1 MISKGKRSSNHK
13 FEMELISTGK
23 RKVTEKTDEFIK
35 MTATEAVALLR
46 SKEVSPLDLV
56 DASIKRIEA
65 IDKEVNALPIH
76 CFDQARD
83 QAKSFDIQRHAENP
97 KSLCGLPIAVKDYN
111 DLGGSITTYGSPIFA
126 NNMALKSDA
135 TVRKLENNGAIAVA
149 KSNVPEWAGGHT
161 FNPVNGLTRNPW
173 DMGKSAGGS
182 SGGSAAALASG
193 LVWLA
198 TGNDLGG
205 SLRTPAAFNGV
216 VGLRPSPGR
225 VPRGTRLP
233 SMDTLWVE
241 GPMARNVN
249 DLALML
255 DAGVG
260 HQIDDPLSFDHSGSS
275 FVNILEGTDI
285 SKRVAFSPDLSIV
298 SMEKEIA
305 EICGGATTVFTDIG
319 AEVTDEIPDFTG
331 VLEAFQTLR
340 AVLFATM
347 MGPIL
352 KKHRDKIAPEII
364 GNIELGLKIKPSQ
377 IFEAERVRIELFK
390 KILLFF
396 ETHDFLICPA
406 ASIAPFP
413 VDQRYVTQID
423 GKPCKTYIDWF
434 SITFALTMTACPTI
448 SVPCGFT
455 SEGLPVGIQIMGK
468 PRGEGEL
475 LLAAKRFE
483 QAIGISEQLPILPKK
498 DH

>member
-1 MISKGKRSSNHK
+1 MKPDLDLSMSDASN
-13 FEMELISTGK
+13 ELI
-23 RKVTEKTDEFIK
+23 K
-35 MTATEAVALLR
+35 MSATEAVARLR

-56 DASIKRIEA
+56 EASIQRIEA
-65 IDKEVNALPIH
+65 VDTKVNALPIH
-76 CFDQARD
+76 CFEQARD
-83 QAKSFDIQRHAENP
+83 QAKSIDVKAHSANP

-111 DLGGSITTYGSPIFA
+111 DLCGAVTTYGSPIFA
-126 NNMALKSDA
+126 DNVAQQSDA
-135 TVRKLENNGAIAVA
+135 TVRQLESNGAIAVA

-173 DMGKSAGGS
+173 DIRKSAGGS
-182 SGGSAAALASG
+182 SGGSGAALASG
-193 LVWLA
+193 SVWLA

-205 SLRTPAAFNGV
+205 SLRTPAAFNGI
-216 VGLRPSPGR
+216 VGLRPGPGR
-225 VPRGTRLP
+225 VPRGMRLP

-241 GPMARNVN
+241 GPMARNVD

-260 HQIDDPLSFDHSGSS
+260 QQIDDPLSFDHAGPS
-275 FVNILEGTDI
+275 FVEALQGTGMP
-285 SKRVAFSPDLSIV
+285 KRVAFSPDLSIV

-305 EICGGATTVFTDIG
+305 KVCCGEATIFADLGAD
-319 AEVTDEIPDFTG
+319 VTDEIPDFSG

-347 MGPIL
+347 MEPIL
-352 KKHRDKIAPEII
+352 TQHRDRIAPEII
-364 GNIELGLKIKPSQ
+364 SNIERGLSINPSQ
-377 IFEAERVRIELFK
+377 IFDAERARIELYK
-390 KILLFF
+390 NVTAFF

-413 VDQRYVTQID
+413 VDQRYVKEID
-423 GKPCKTYIDWF
+423 GKPCETYIDWF

-455 SEGLPVGIQIMGK
+455 SGGLPIGVQIMGK
-468 PRGEGEL
+468 PRGEASL
-475 LLAAKRFE
+475 LRVAKHFE
-483 QAIGISEQLPILPKK
+483 QAVGISTQLPITPR
-498 DH
+498 DGV

>member
-1 MISKGKRSSNHK
+1 MTDTSD
-13 FEMELISTGK
+13 ELIK
-23 RKVTEKTDEFIK
+23 L
-35 MTATEAVALLR
+35 TATEAVARLR

-56 DASIKRIEA
+56 EASIKRIETF
-65 IDKEVNALPIH
+65 DTEVNALPIH

-83 QAKSFDIQRHAENP
+83 QANSLDIDRHLPNP

-111 DLGGSITTYGSPIFA
+111 DLGGAVTTYGSPIFA
-126 NNMALKSDA
+126 NNVAQTSDA
-135 TVRKLENNGAIAVA
+135 TIRKLESNGAIAVA

-173 DMGKSAGGS
+173 DMAKSAGGS

-225 VPRGTRLP
+225 VPRGIRLP

-241 GPMARNVN
+241 GPMARNVD

-260 HQIDDPLSFDHSGSS
+260 HQIDDPLSFDHSGPS
-275 FVNILEGTDI
+275 FVDILKKTDI
-285 SKRVAFSPDLSIV
+285 PKRVAFSSDLSIV

-305 EICGGATTVFTDIG
+305 EICGATTTVFADIG
-319 AEVTDEIPDFTG
+319 AEVTDEIPDFAG
-331 VLEAFQTLR
+331 VLQAFQTLR

-347 MGPIL
+347 MEPIL
-352 KKHRDKIAPEII
+352 KQHRDKIAPEII
-364 GNIELGLKIKPSQ
+364 GNIERGLNIMPSQ

-390 KILLFF
+390 KILAFF

-406 ASIAPFP
+406 ASIAPFS
-413 VDQRYVTQID
+413 VDQRYVTEID
-423 GKPCKTYIDWF
+423 GKPCETYIDWF
-434 SITFALTMTACPTI
+434 SITFALTMTGCPTI

-468 PRGEGEL
+468 PRGEAAL
-475 LLAAKRFE
+475 LLVAKQFE
-483 QAIGISEQLPILPKK
+483 QAIGIAAQLTIAPRKGI
-498 DH
+498 